1 MAQMSFD
8 AEDTALVSIVALAS
22 AAMAGLATFSA
33 FGVSL
38 SDTMSLAGG
47 TFSVAYIATLAA
59 FGFTVVTNDGMSLDV
74 SEMQSKAQRNL
85 DDTYYYVLVASV
97 GLLIAWPFVSGI
109 ESFVQ
114 SQDLWGVLFIAASTG
129 SQLAIGYMK

>member
-1 MAQMSFD
+1 MNFD
-8 AEDTALVSIVALAS
+8 ASDTALISIVALAS

-38 SDTMSLAGG
+38 ADSMTIAGS
-47 TFSVAYIATLAA
+47 TFTVAYVATVASFLA
-59 FGFTVVTNDGMSLDV
+59 TIVTNDMPLNPQDLQ
-74 SEMQSKAQRNL
+74 EKAQGNL
-85 DDTYYYVLVASV
+85 DDTYYYLLMGSL
-97 GLLIAWPFVSGI
+97 GLLVAWPFVSGI

-129 SQLAIGYMK
+129 AQVAIGWLK